1 MESDQVA
8 HWLELEEKL
17 AKIRQQINSKLE
29 NQKHVAII
37 LSAVEENIESSD
49 DQNISSNVVKYLI
62 ALMSLLDQVIVQ
74 ETGEIGNLQ
83 LATSTCYL
91 LDLIF
96 HYAPRTLL
104 RSKFAEIL
112 TKIAPFITDAKAE
125 APLIRSAIG
134 CLEALLI
141 AQDAQAWNNTQDL
154 SITPNRGLQG
164 LLQLSL
170 DPRPKVRKRA
180 VDGVSAVLSN
190 PPAAPTAGHVAAVP
204 VTIFAVNSLQEAL
217 NAAGSTSNK
226 KLKAQ
231 AAAGETNND
240 IIRALRLVNA
250 IVTTGQWPSQQI
262 EVLCDLLLAVTKSS
276 DQYLVKAAF
285 ECFENLFKIISE
297 LSSDSTLAESKSLK
311 LLDVIFSLAPS
322 TSDVNLVGSWIAVLV
337 KGLSAYATHQP
348 LKCLT
353 KIPDVFKLMSKYLA
367 SETTE
372 VYYSASQCLVA
383 TITDAVKDEL
393 LLYPPA
399 VDNHTFEMVDQVLS
413 DLSEIFVE
421 FLSVRY
427 IHCAKEVL
435 NVLKTAI
442 TKFRYRSYPELIAPL
457 EIVGGWRTSE
467 EEFLELRSEA
477 EAVIAAA
484 ITSIGPKKVL
494 SSLPLN
500 LVQPSD
506 SKPGR
511 AWLLPLIRDH
521 TTNTEL
527 AVFIEE
533 LVPLIEIYQAKCEQL
548 PKESVQLKIFQT
560 VLDQIWST
568 LPHFCELPVDLEKA
582 FTDKFAADLS
592 SLLYQKVELR
602 TTICHSFKNLVET
615 NLAYINGASADDILL
630 QQHFPVDEA
639 TKSLEFSKGKTA
651 NLLAVLF
658 NVYTQTAANARGYIL
673 ETIESYLKIASAD
686 DLKKMF
692 DNVCAL
698 LKKAMDD
705 EAGRP
710 SKGQPQLSATLLDIV
725 VCMSK
730 YLPVDAYS
738 ALFSLFGVTVSSKD
752 ALTQKRAY
760 RIITRLAEPQAGAE
774 ALAGYISDVEKVM
787 LANSET
793 VQTSSKSARLAA
805 IKTVVDILPS
815 NHLDFIV
822 QVIAE
827 VILATK
833 DVNEKSRELSF
844 ETLIAMGKKMNDPN
858 GVISLSKVP
867 GYNPETPDQPSSI
880 SEFFK
885 IMAAGLIGESQHM
898 VSSTITAFA
907 CLVFE
912 YKDQVDHSVLIDIY
926 DTIEL
931 YLTSNS
937 REIAKSAIGFAK
949 VCVLGLPDELM
960 REKVPALIVK
970 LLRWSH
976 EHTGH
981 FKAKVK
987 HIIERL
993 IRKYGYEFVEANF
1006 PADDLRLLAN
1016 IRKTKNRSKRKEEE
1030 SQGTAA
1036 SATSNK
1042 GSRFMNAFDEAIYD
1056 MSDEEKEEE
1065 EDESGDG
1072 RKSQAKQFIVESND
1086 NPLDLLDSQ
1095 TLAHISST
1103 RPKKFTNDQKKKM
1116 LQDDMFNFD
1125 SEGRLIM
1132 KNDRKASGDDEDPL
1146 KSVTSGINAYLD
1158 AVKQGPIRGQK
1169 NRLKFRKGAR
1179 AGATLSDDEDDEVKG
1194 IPKRAATNKN
1204 KINKGGKKGPK
1215 YKSKRKL

>member
-1 MESDQVA
+1 MEADQVA
-8 HWLELEEKL
+8 RWLELEEKL
-17 AKIRQQINSKLE
+17 AKIRQQIGSKLE

-37 LSAVEENIESSD
+37 LSAVEENIEGSED
-49 DQNISSNVVKYLI
+49 NVGGNIVKYLI
-62 ALMSLLDQVIVQ
+62 ALMSLLDQVIVR
-74 ETGEIGNLQ
+74 ETGEIGDLQ
-83 LATSTCYL
+83 LATSACYL

-96 HYAPRTLL
+96 HYAPRSLL

-112 TKIAPFITDAKAE
+112 TKIAPFITDANAE

-180 VDGVSAVLSN
+180 IDGVAAILSN

-226 KLKAQ
+226 KFKAQ
-231 AAAGETNND
+231 GVSETNND

-297 LSSDSTLAESKSLK
+297 LSSDSTIAESKSLK
-311 LLDVIFSLAPS
+311 LLDVIFSLTPS
-322 TSDVNLVGSWIAVLV
+322 SSDVSLVGSWIAVLV

-353 KIPDVFKLMSKYLA
+353 KIPDVFKLLSQYLA
-367 SETTE
+367 SETPE

-399 VDNHTFEMVDQVLS
+399 VDNNTFEVVDQVLS

-435 NVLKTAI
+435 NILKTAI

-484 ITSIGPKKVL
+484 ITSMGPKKVL

-506 SKPGR
+506 TKPGR

-521 TTNTEL
+521 TRNTEL
-527 AVFIEE
+527 AVFIKE
-533 LVPLIEIYQAKCEQL
+533 LVPLIEVYQAKCEQL

-568 LPHFCELPVDLEKA
+568 LPHFCDLPVDIEEA

-615 NLAYINGASADDILL
+615 NLAYINGAFADDILL
-630 QQHFPVDEA
+630 QQHFPVDKA
-639 TKSLEFSKGKTA
+639 TESLEFLKGKTA
-651 NLLAVLF
+651 NILAVLF

-698 LKKAMDD
+698 LKKAMD
-705 EAGRP
+705 EETGRP

-730 YLPVDAYS
+730 YLPVSAYP
-738 ALFSLFGVTVSSKD
+738 ALFSLFGATVSSKD

-805 IKTVVDILPS
+805 IKTIVDILPS
-815 NHLDFIV
+815 DHLDFIV

-844 ETLIAMGKKMNDPN
+844 ETLIAMGRKMNDPN
-858 GVISLSKVP
+858 GLISLSKVP
-867 GYNPETPDQPSSI
+867 GYDPETPDQPSSI

-912 YKDQVDHSVLIDIY
+912 YKDQVDHSVLLDIY

-949 VCVLGLPDELM
+949 VCVLGFPDELM

-1030 SQGTAA
+1030 GQGTTVP
-1036 SATSNK
+1036 ATSNK

-1056 MSDEEKEEE
+1056 MSEEEKEDEE
-1065 EDESGDG
+1065 SEARDG
-1072 RKSQAKQFIVESND
+1072 RKSQAKQFIVESNE

-1103 RPKKFTNDQKKKM
+1103 RPKKFTKDQKKKL

-1132 KNDRKASGDDEDPL
+1132 KNDHKASGDDEDPL

-1169 NRLKFRKGAR
+1169 NRLKFKKGAR
-1179 AGATLSDDEDDEVKG
+1179 AGAALSDDDDDVAKE

>member
-1 MESDQVA
+1 MDADQVA
-8 HWLELEEKL
+8 HWLELEDRL
-17 AKIRQQINSKLE
+17 AKIRQQIGSKLE

-37 LSAVEENIESSD
+37 LSAVEENIESSQGQD
-49 DQNISSNVVKYLI
+49 VSGNVVKYLI
-62 ALMSLLDQVIVQ
+62 ALMSLLDQAIVR
-74 ETGEIGNLQ
+74 ETGEISNLQ
-83 LATSTCYL
+83 LATSSCYL

-96 HYAPRTLL
+96 QYAPRTLL

-112 TKIAPFITDAKAE
+112 TKVAPFITDENAE
-125 APLIRSAIG
+125 APLIRAAIG
-134 CLEALLI
+134 CLESLLI

-180 VDGVSAVLSN
+180 VDGVAAILNN
-190 PPAAPTAGHVAAVP
+190 PPAAPTAGHVAAIP
-204 VTIFAVNSLQEAL
+204 VTVFAVNNLQEAL
-217 NAAGSTSNK
+217 NQAANMSNK

-231 AAAGETNND
+231 GGEVNTD
-240 IIRALRLVNA
+240 IIRGLRLINA
-250 IVTTGQWPSQQI
+250 IVSTGQWPSQQI

-276 DQYLVKAAF
+276 DQYLVTAAF

-311 LLDVIFSLAPS
+311 LLDVIFSLTPS
-322 TSDVNLVGSWIAVLV
+322 SSDVNLVGSWIAVLV
-337 KGLSAYATHQP
+337 KGLSAYAMHQP

-353 KIPDVFKLMSKYLA
+353 KIPEVFKLMSNYLA
-367 SETTE
+367 SETPE

-383 TITDAVKDEL
+383 TLTDAVKDEL
-393 LLYPPA
+393 LLDPPA
-399 VDNHTFEMVDQVLS
+399 VDENTVDIVDQALS
-413 DLSEIFVE
+413 DISEILVE

-427 IHCAKEVL
+427 IHCAKDVL
-435 NVLKTAI
+435 NVLTAAI
-442 TKFRYRSYPELIAPL
+442 KKFRYRSYPEFVTPL

-467 EEFLELRSEA
+467 EDFLELRSES
-477 EAVIAAA
+477 EAVISAA
-484 ITSIGPKKVL
+484 ITAMGPQKVL
-494 SSLPLN
+494 ASLPLN
-500 LVQPSD
+500 LVDPAAD
-506 SKPGR
+506 RPGR

-521 TTNTEL
+521 TKNTEL
-527 AVFIEE
+527 AVFVQEF
-533 LVPLIEIYQAKCEQL
+533 VPLIEVYQSRCEQL
-548 PKESVQLKIFQT
+548 PKESVHLKIFQT

-568 LPHFCELPVDLEKA
+568 LPHFCELPTDLEQA
-582 FTDKFAADLS
+582 FTDEFASNMS

-602 TTICHSFKNLVET
+602 TTICHSFKNLVESS
-615 NLAYINGASADDILL
+615 LAYINGANADDILL
-630 QQHFPVDEA
+630 QQHFPVSKAAEG
-639 TKSLEFSKGKTA
+639 LEFLKGKTA

-673 ETIESYLKIASAD
+673 DTIESYVKIASAE
-686 DLKKMF
+686 DLEKTF

-698 LKKAMDD
+698 LKNAMDE
-705 EAGRP
+705 EAGKP

-730 YLPVDAYS
+730 YLSVSSYP
-738 ALFSLFGVTVSSKD
+738 ALFSVFGTTVSSKD

-760 RIITRLAEPQAGAE
+760 RIITKLAEPEAGAE
-774 ALAGYISDVEKVM
+774 ALASYISDIEKVM

-793 VQTSSKSARLAA
+793 VHTSAKSARLSAVKA
-805 IKTVVDILPS
+805 IVDLLPS

-822 QVIAE
+822 QVVAE

-833 DVNEKSRELSF
+833 DVNEKSREMGF
-844 ETLIAMGKKMNDPN
+844 ETLIAMGKRMNDPN

-867 GYNPETPDQPSSI
+867 GYGPETSDQSSSI

-912 YKDQVDHSVLIDIY
+912 YKDQVDDTVLLDIY

-949 VCVLGLPDELM
+949 VCVLGLPEELM
-960 REKVPALIVK
+960 RAKVPALIVK

-1006 PADDLRLLAN
+1006 PVDDLRLLAN
-1016 IRKTKNRSKRKEEE
+1016 IRKTRNRSKRKDGEDEE
-1030 SQGTAA
+1030 SIAA
-1036 SATSNK
+1036 PSSSK
-1042 GSRFMNAFDEAIYD
+1042 SSRFMNAFDEAIYEASD
-1056 MSDEEKEEE
+1056 AEREDDDEESRGAK
-1065 EDESGDG
+1065 
-1072 RKSQAKQFIVESND
+1072 KSQSKQFIVESNE

-1103 RPKKFTNDQKKKM
+1103 RPKKFTKEQKKKM

-1125 SEGRLIM
+1125 AEGKLVM
-1132 KNDRKASGDDEDPL
+1132 KNNQKGPGEDEDPL

-1169 NRLKFRKGAR
+1169 NRLKFKKGTR
-1179 AGATLSDDEDDEVKG
+1179 AGAALSDDEDDGTKN
-1194 IPKRAATNKN
+1194 IPKRTATNKN
-1204 KINKGGKKGPK
+1204 RIGKGGNKGPK
-1215 YKSKRKL
+1215 FKSRRKL